1 MGIGGWANPQ
11 PLTPNPHLF
20 MPVSVV
26 IITGVS
32 GSGMSSALKAFEDL
46 HYFAIDNLP
55 VQLIPTFV
63 KLCDESTEIDRT
75 AFVVDVRSREFL
87 SLFPRIHKEL
97 KARGVGVTVLFLEA
111 DDEVLL
117 RRYSETRRPHPLPDQ
132 NVPHALRQ
140 ERELLSE
147 IRDLADH
154 VIDTSEHTVHTLRD
168 VINDRFAEKSGA
180 HDLSL
185 TISSFGFRHG
195 SPRGLDMLFDVRFLP
210 NPHFVPELR
219 PLTGRDHAV
228 VEYLQSESE
237 VEDTIARF
245 VGLLAY
251 LLPKFQRER
260 KSYLTVGVGCTGG
273 RHRSV
278 MVAEAINNRL
288 NELGYK
294 SKVVHRD
301 IEKDE
306 QKYTA

>member
-1 MGIGGWANPQ
+1 
-11 PLTPNPHLF
+11 

-32 GSGMSSALKAFEDL
+32 GSGMSSALKSFEDL
-46 HYFAIDNLP
+46 GYFAIDNLP
-55 VQLIPTFV
+55 AQLIPTFV
-63 KLCDESTEIDRT
+63 KLCDDSIEIERT

-87 SLFPRIHKEL
+87 SLFPRMHEEL
-97 KARGVGVTVLFLEA
+97 RERGVHVTVLFLEA

-132 NVPHALRQ
+132 NVLQAIRQ

-154 VIDTSEHTVHTLRD
+154 VIDTSEQTVHTLRD
-168 VINDRFAEKSGA
+168 VIKDRFAEKGGA
-180 HDLSL
+180 HELNV
-185 TISSFGFRHG
+185 TIASFGFRHG
-195 SPRGLDMLFDVRFLP
+195 APRGLDMVFDVRFLR
-210 NPHFVPELR
+210 NPHFIPELR
-219 PLTGRDHAV
+219 PLTGRDPAV
-228 VEYLQSESE
+228 IQYLQSESE

-245 VGLLAY
+245 VDLLAY
-251 LLPKFQRER
+251 LLPRFQREG

-278 MVAEAINNRL
+278 MVAEAINKQL
-288 NELGYK
+288 NERSYK

-301 IEKDE
+301 IDKDE
-306 QKYTA
+306 QRYREAGKVKRDP

>member
-1 MGIGGWANPQ
+1 
-11 PLTPNPHLF
+11 

-32 GSGMSSALKAFEDL
+32 GSGMSSALKDFEDL
-46 HYFAIDNLP
+46 GYFAIDNLP
-55 VQLIPTFV
+55 AQLIPTFV
-63 KLCDESTEIDRT
+63 RLCDDSSEIERT
-75 AFVVDVRSREFL
+75 AFVVDVRSGEFL
-87 SLFPRIHKEL
+87 NLFPRMHEEL
-97 KARGVGVTVLFLEA
+97 KERGVNVTVLFLEA

-132 NVPHALRQ
+132 NVLEAIRQ

-168 VINDRFAEKSGA
+168 AIKDRFAEKGGA
-180 HDLSL
+180 HELNV

-195 SPRGLDMLFDVRFLP
+195 SPRGSDLVFDVRFLP
-210 NPHFVPELR
+210 NPHFVAELR
-219 PLTGRDHAV
+219 PLTGRHPEV
-228 VEYLQSESE
+228 IEYLQSESE

-245 VGLLAY
+245 VDLLAY
-251 LLPKFQRER
+251 LLPRFQREG

-278 MVAEAINNRL
+278 MVAEAIGSKL
-288 NELGYK
+288 HELGYK
-294 SKVVHRD
+294 TKVIHRD
-301 IEKDE
+301 IGKDN
-306 QKYTA
+306 QRYKS

>member
-1 MGIGGWANPQ
+1 
-11 PLTPNPHLF
+11 

-32 GSGMSSALKAFEDL
+32 GSGISSALKDFEDL
-46 HYFAIDNLP
+46 GYFAIDNLP
-55 VQLIPTFV
+55 AQLIPTFV
-63 KLCDESTEIDRT
+63 KLCDDSSEIDRT

-87 SLFPRIHKEL
+87 SLFPRMHEEL
-97 KARGVGVTVLFLEA
+97 LEKGVDVTVLFLEA

-117 RRYSETRRPHPLPDQ
+117 RRYNETRRPHPLPDQ
-132 NVPHALRQ
+132 DVVQAIRQ

-147 IRDLADH
+147 IRNLADH

-168 VINDRFAEKSGA
+168 VINDHFAEK
-180 HDLSL
+180 DDNELNVTL
-185 TISSFGFRHG
+185 SSFGFRHG
-195 SPRGLDMLFDVRFLP
+195 TPRGLDLMFDVRFLP
-210 NPHFVPELR
+210 NPHFIANLR
-219 PLTGRDHAV
+219 PLTGRDPAV

-245 VGLLAY
+245 IDLLTY
-251 LLPKFQRER
+251 LLPRFQREG

-278 MVAEAINNRL
+278 MVAEAITQRL

-294 SKVVHRD
+294 SKAIHRD
-301 IEKDE
+301 IFKDE
-306 QKYTA
+306 ERYKA

>member
-1 MGIGGWANPQ
+1 
-11 PLTPNPHLF
+11 
-20 MPVSVV
+20 MPVPVI

-32 GSGMSSALKAFEDL
+32 GSGMSSALKDFEDL
-46 HYFAIDNLP
+46 GYFAIDNLP
-55 VQLIPTFV
+55 AQLIPTFV
-63 KLCDESTEIDRT
+63 KLCDDSSEIDRI

-87 SLFPRIHKEL
+87 SLFPRMHEEL
-97 KARGVGVTVLFLEA
+97 EERGVDVRVLFLEA

-132 NVPHALRQ
+132 NVRQAIRQ

-154 VIDTSEHTVHTLRD
+154 VIDTSEHTVHSLRD
-168 VINDRFAEKSGA
+168 VIKDHFAEQGDA
-180 HDLSL
+180 HELNV

-195 SPRGLDMLFDVRFLP
+195 APRGLDMMFDVRFLP
-210 NPHFVPELR
+210 NPHFVAELR
-219 PLTGRDHAV
+219 PLTGRDSPV
-228 VEYLQSESE
+228 IEYLQSESE

-245 VGLLAY
+245 ADLLAY
-251 LLPKFQRER
+251 LLPRFQREG

-278 MVAEAINNRL
+278 MVAESINKRL

-294 SKVVHRD
+294 SRVVHRD
-301 IEKDE
+301 ILKDE
-306 QKYTA
+306 DRYK

>member
-1 MGIGGWANPQ
+1 
-11 PLTPNPHLF
+11 

-32 GSGMSSALKAFEDL
+32 GSGMSSALKDIEDL
-46 HYFAIDNLP
+46 GYFAIDNLP
-55 VQLIPTFV
+55 AQLIPTFV
-63 KLCDESTEIDRT
+63 KLCDDSSEIDRT
-75 AFVVDVRSREFL
+75 AFVVDVRAREFL
-87 SLFPRIHKEL
+87 SLFPRMHEEL
-97 KARGVGVTVLFLEA
+97 KERGVNVTVLFLEA

-132 NVPHALRQ
+132 NVLQAIRQ

-147 IRDLADH
+147 IRRLANH

-168 VINDRFAEKSGA
+168 VIKDHFAEKSGA
-180 HDLSL
+180 HELNV

-195 SPRGLDMLFDVRFLP
+195 SPRGLDMMFDVRFLP
-210 NPHFVPELR
+210 NPHFVTELR
-219 PLTGRDHAV
+219 ALTGRDPAV
-228 VEYLQSESE
+228 VQYLQSESE

-245 VGLLAY
+245 VDLLAH
-251 LLPKFQRER
+251 LLPRFQREG

-278 MVAEAINNRL
+278 MVAEAIDKQL

-301 IEKDE
+301 ILKDE
-306 QKYTA
+306 ERYKA

>member
-1 MGIGGWANPQ
+1 
-11 PLTPNPHLF
+11 

-55 VQLIPTFV
+55 VQLIPIFV
-63 KLCDESTEIDRT
+63 RLCDESTEIERT

-87 SLFPRIHKEL
+87 SLFPRIHHEL
-97 KARGVGVTVLFLEA
+97 KEKGAVTVLFLEA

-132 NVPHALRQ
+132 DVRHALRQ
-140 ERELLSE
+140 ERELLSD
-147 IRDLADH
+147 IRQLADH

-168 VINDRFAEKSGA
+168 VIKDRFAERGSA
-180 HDLSL
+180 HELNV
-185 TISSFGFRHG
+185 TVSSFGFRHG

-219 PLTGRDHAV
+219 PLTGRDAAV
-228 VEYLQSESE
+228 IEYLQNESE
-237 VEDTIARF
+237 VEETITRF
-245 VGLLAY
+245 AELLGY
-251 LLPKFQRER
+251 LLPRFQREG
-260 KSYLTVGVGCTGG
+260 KSYLTIGMGCTGG

-278 MVAEAINNRL
+278 MVAESLNSRL
-288 NELGYK
+288 NQLGYN
-294 SKVVHRD
+294 SRVVHRD
-301 IEKDE
+301 IDREE
-306 QKYTA
+306 QRYKSEA

>member
-1 MGIGGWANPQ
+1 
-11 PLTPNPHLF
+11 
-20 MPVSVV
+20 MPASVV

-46 HYFAIDNLP
+46 GYFAIDNLP
-55 VQLIPTFV
+55 AQLIPIFV
-63 KLCDESTEIDRT
+63 RLCDESREIDRT

-87 SLFPRIHKEL
+87 SLFPRIHDEL
-97 KARGVGVTVLFLEA
+97 KQKGVNVTVLFLEA

-132 NVPHALRQ
+132 NVRHAIRQ
-140 ERELLSE
+140 ERELLSD

-168 VINDRFAEKSGA
+168 VIKDHFAEKGGA
-180 HDLSL
+180 HELNV

-210 NPHFVPELR
+210 NPHFTPELR
-219 PLTGRDHAV
+219 PLTGLDPAV
-228 VEYLQSESE
+228 IEYLQSEGE

-245 VGLLAY
+245 ADLLAY
-251 LLPKFQRER
+251 LLPRFRREG

-278 MVAEAINNRL
+278 MVAEALTARL
-288 NELGYK
+288 TELGYQ
-294 SKVVHRD
+294 SKVLHRD
-301 IEKDE
+301 IDRDDE
-306 QKYTA
+306 RYRRES